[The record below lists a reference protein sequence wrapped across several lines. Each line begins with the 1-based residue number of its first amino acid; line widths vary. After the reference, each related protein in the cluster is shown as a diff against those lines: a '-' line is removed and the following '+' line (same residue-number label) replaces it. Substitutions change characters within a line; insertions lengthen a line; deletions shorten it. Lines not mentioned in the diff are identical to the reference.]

1 MISKNKLYSIISKL
15 VSLKEDFDML
25 GDSDFIMQDD
35 YEELFDCINSCI
47 DILVSYMPHI
57 K

>member
-1 MISKNKLYSIISKL
+1 MISKNKFYSIISKL

-25 GDSDFIMQDD
+25 GDSEFIMQDD
-35 YEELFDCINSCI
+35 YEDLFEFINSCI

>member
-1 MISKNKLYSIISKL
+1 MISKSKFYSIISKL

-25 GDSDFIMQDD
+25 DAESIMHDD
-35 YEELFDCINSCI
+35 YDELFEYINSCI